1 MKKIIALVL
10 TAVMTLS
17 LALPAAAVLD
27 ADYNVPTIL
36 IRGDGSDIV
45 NAEGETIWPVA
56 IGDEEG
62 DTSEIVNSVAK
73 VLLPHFPTGLLTGNW
88 DAYYEAF
95 YQEMLKYF
103 GDTRLDG
110 NGEPVSKGS
119 QIGPWF
125 IQDNENSKKTDK
137 KRNGRYDYSAYVY
150 HYDFRLSP
158 FDHMK
163 ELDEYIMAIMNTTKA
178 KQVNLVGRCLGGGFL
193 MCYLDYYVN
202 KVETTGCAPYLK
214 NVMFQATVHNDCSPL
229 SDSFSGNIALDGDAL
244 QRFLHEYIDTDK
256 TTVDGVLDTAVFLND
271 VILTSY
277 NLLNEVGVVDILFIK
292 PLEDLYEELYA
303 GLTPKLLEAL
313 MGTWAGYW
321 TAVDTNDF
329 DTALEL
335 VYGKQGSEKRTEYAG
350 LVDKLIQY
358 DEQIAARQDEIF
370 DKCEAL
376 GVHFGVLAKYGYQM
390 YPFVKSQDMLADSM
404 VTLESSAFGA
414 TTAKVGETLSDKYIA
429 ERIALGYGD
438 YISADK
444 QVDLS
449 TARFK
454 DTTYVIKN
462 LHHDNW
468 TPDRDIINNF
478 VWSTNLTTDTDTVY
492 SRFMVYNDE
501 TEKLEKM
508 TEENCNVSQW
518 GGVED
523 KKESTLITKLM
534 ALFKWLKSIFQYI
547 INGFSKPEATA
558 PAA

>member
-1 MKKIIALVL
+1 MKKVTALVL
-10 TAVMTLS
+10 SLIMTLS
-17 LALPAAAVLD
+17 LALPASAVLD

-36 IRGDGSDIV
+36 IRGDGTDIV
-45 NAEGETIWPVA
+45 NAEGEMIWPVA

-62 DTSEIVNSVAK
+62 DTNEIVTSVAK
-73 VLLPHFPTGLLTGNW
+73 VLLPHFPNGLLANQW
-88 DAYYEAF
+88 DGYYEAF

-110 NGEPVSKGS
+110 NGEPLNGSK
-119 QIGPWF
+119 IAPAF
-125 IQDNENSKKTDK
+125 ENENKANRTRDN
-137 KRNGRYDYSAYVY
+137 KRNGRYDYLAYQY

-158 FDHMK
+158 FDHME
-163 ELDEYIMAIMNTTKA
+163 ELDSYIMDVMKTTGA

-193 MCYLDYYVN
+193 MCYLDYYVQ
-202 KVETTGCAPYLK
+202 KVESGKCKPYIK
-214 NVMFQATVHNDCSPL
+214 NVMFDATVHNDCGPL
-229 SDSFSGNIALDGDAL
+229 TDSFSGHIALDSDAL

-256 TTVDGVLDTAVFLND
+256 TTVDGVLDTAAFLND

-277 NLLNEVGVVDILFIK
+277 NLLNEVGVI
-292 PLEDLYEELYA
+292 DLMLIEPIETLYAKLYA

-321 TAVDTNDF
+321 SAIDTEQF
-329 DTALEL
+329 DEALEL
-335 VYGKQGSEKRTEYAG
+335 IYGKEGSEKRTEYAG
-350 LVDKLIQY
+350 LVEKLIRY
-358 DEQIAARQDEIF
+358 DEQIAQRQDEIL
-370 DKCEAL
+370 DKCEEY
-376 GVHFGVLAKYGYQM
+376 GVHFGAIVKYGYQM
-390 YPFVKSQDMLADSM
+390 YPFIESQNMIGDSM
-404 VTLESSAFGA
+404 VTVESSSFGA
-414 TTAKVGETLSDKYIA
+414 TTANVGKTLSDEYIA
-429 ERIALGYGD
+429 ERTELGFGA

-444 QVDLS
+444 QIDLS

-468 TPDRDIINNF
+468 TPDHSVINNF
-478 VWSTNLTTDTDTVY
+478 LWSTNLTTDTDTVY

-534 ALFKWLKSIFQYI
+534 ALFKWLKAIFEYLT
-547 INGFSKPEATA
+547 NSFLGKDKVA

>member
-1 MKKIIALVL
+1 
-10 TAVMTLS
+10 MTLS
-17 LALPAAAVLD
+17 LALPASAVLD

-36 IRGDGSDIV
+36 IRGDGTDIV
-45 NAEGETIWPVA
+45 NAEGEMIWPVA

-62 DTSEIVNSVAK
+62 DTNEIVTSVAK
-73 VLLPHFPTGLLTGNW
+73 VLLPHFPNGLLANQW
-88 DAYYEAF
+88 DGYYEAF

-110 NGEPVSKGS
+110 NGEPLNGSK
-119 QIGPWF
+119 IAPAF
-125 IQDNENSKKTDK
+125 ENENKANRTRDN
-137 KRNGRYDYSAYVY
+137 KRNGRYDYLAYQY

-158 FDHMK
+158 FDHME
-163 ELDEYIMAIMNTTKA
+163 ELDSYITDVMKTTGA

-193 MCYLDYYVN
+193 MCYLDYYVQ
-202 KVETTGCAPYLK
+202 KVESGKCKPYIK
-214 NVMFQATVHNDCSPL
+214 NVMFDATVHNDCGPL
-229 SDSFSGNIALDGDAL
+229 TDSFSGHIALDSDAL

-256 TTVDGVLDTAVFLND
+256 TTVDGVLDTATFLND

-277 NLLNEVGVVDILFIK
+277 NLLNEVGVVDLMLIEPI
-292 PLEDLYEELYA
+292 ETLYAKLYA

-321 TAVDTNDF
+321 SAIDTEQF
-329 DTALEL
+329 DEALEL
-335 VYGKQGSEKRTEYAG
+335 VYGKEGSEKRTEYAG
-350 LVDKLIQY
+350 LVEKLIRY
-358 DEQIAARQDEIF
+358 DEQIAQRQDEIL
-370 DKCEAL
+370 DKCEEY
-376 GVHFGVLAKYGYQM
+376 GVHFGAIVKYGYQM
-390 YPFVKSQDMLADSM
+390 YPFIESQNMIGDSM
-404 VTLESSAFGA
+404 VTVESSSFGA
-414 TTAKVGETLSDKYIA
+414 TTAKVGKTLSDEYIA
-429 ERIALGYGD
+429 ERTELGFGA

-444 QVDLS
+444 QIDLS

-468 TPDRDIINNF
+468 TPDHSVINNF
-478 VWSTNLTTDTDTVY
+478 LWSTNLTTDTDTVY

-534 ALFKWLKSIFQYI
+534 ALFKWLKALLEYFTNSIFA
-547 INGFSKPEATA
+547 NKEVTPEV
-558 PAA
+558 

>member
-1 MKKIIALVL
+1 MKKVTALVL
-10 TAVMTLS
+10 SLIMTLC
-17 LALPAAAVLD
+17 LALPASAVLD

-36 IRGDGSDIV
+36 IRGDGTDIV
-45 NAEGETIWPVA
+45 NAEGEMIWPVA

-62 DTSEIVNSVAK
+62 DTNEIVTSVAK
-73 VLLPHFPTGLLTGNW
+73 VLLPHFPNGLLANQW
-88 DAYYEAF
+88 DGYYEAF

-110 NGEPVSKGS
+110 NGEPLNGSK
-119 QIGPWF
+119 IAPAF
-125 IQDNENSKKTDK
+125 ENENKANRTRDN
-137 KRNGRYDYSAYVY
+137 KRNGRYDYLAYQY

-158 FDHMK
+158 FDHME
-163 ELDEYIMAIMNTTKA
+163 ELDSYIMDVMKTTGA

-193 MCYLDYYVN
+193 MCYLDYYVQ
-202 KVETTGCAPYLK
+202 KVESGKCKPYIK
-214 NVMFQATVHNDCSPL
+214 NVMFDATVHNDCGPL
-229 SDSFSGNIALDGDAL
+229 TDSFSGHIALDSDAL

-256 TTVDGVLDTAVFLND
+256 TTVDGVLDTAAFLND

-277 NLLNEVGVVDILFIK
+277 NLLNEVGVVDLMLIEPI
-292 PLEDLYEELYA
+292 ETLYAKLYA

-321 TAVDTNDF
+321 SAIDTEQF
-329 DTALEL
+329 DEALEL
-335 VYGKQGSEKRTEYAG
+335 IYGKEGSEKRTEYAG
-350 LVDKLIQY
+350 LVEKLIRY
-358 DEQIAARQDEIF
+358 DEQIAQRQDEIL
-370 DKCEAL
+370 DKCEEY
-376 GVHFGVLAKYGYQM
+376 GVHFGAIVKYGYQM
-390 YPFVKSQDMLADSM
+390 YPFIESQNMIGDSM
-404 VTLESSAFGA
+404 VTVESSSFGA
-414 TTAKVGETLSDKYIA
+414 TTTNVGKTLSDEYIE
-429 ERIALGYGD
+429 ERTALGFGA

-444 QVDLS
+444 QIDLS

-468 TPDRDIINNF
+468 TPDHSIMNNF
-478 VWSTNLTTDTDTVY
+478 LWSTNLTTDTDTVY

-534 ALFKWLKSIFQYI
+534 ALFKWLKAIFKYLT
-547 INGFSKPEATA
+547 NSFPGKEEVA

>member
-1 MKKIIALVL
+1 MKKSIALIL
-10 TAVMTLS
+10 SLIMTFS
-17 LALPAAAVLD
+17 LALPACAVLD

-36 IRGDGSDIV
+36 IRGDGTDIV
-45 NAEGETIWPVA
+45 NADGEMIWPVA
-56 IGDEEG
+56 IGDEDG
-62 DTSEIVNSVAK
+62 DTNEIVTSVAK
-73 VLLPHFPTGLLTGNW
+73 VLLPHFPNGLLADQW
-88 DAYYEAF
+88 DGYYEAF

-110 NGEPVSKGS
+110 NGKPLNGSK
-119 QIGPWF
+119 IAPAF
-125 IQDNENSKKTDK
+125 ENENKANRTRDN
-137 KRNGRYDYSAYVY
+137 KRNGRYDYLAYQY

-158 FDHMK
+158 FDHME
-163 ELDEYIMAIMNTTKA
+163 ELDSYIMDVMKTTGA

-193 MCYLDYYVN
+193 MCYLDYYVQ
-202 KVETTGCAPYLK
+202 KIESGKCKPYIK
-214 NVMFQATVHNDCSPL
+214 NVMFDATVHNDCGPL
-229 SDSFSGNIALDGDAL
+229 TDSFSGNIALDSNAL

-256 TTVDGVLDTAVFLND
+256 TTVDGVLDTAAFLND

-277 NLLNEVGVVDILFIK
+277 NLLNEVGVVDLMLIEPI
-292 PLEDLYEELYA
+292 ETLYAKLYA

-321 TAVDTNDF
+321 SAIDTEQF
-329 DTALEL
+329 DEALEL
-335 VYGKQGSEKRTEYAG
+335 IYGKEGSEKRTEYAG
-350 LVDKLIQY
+350 LVEKLIRY
-358 DEQIAARQDEIF
+358 DEQIAQRQDEIL
-370 DKCEAL
+370 DKCEEY
-376 GVHFGVLAKYGYQM
+376 GVHFGAIVKYGYQM
-390 YPFVKSQDMLADSM
+390 YPFIKSQNMIGDSM
-404 VTLESSAFGA
+404 VTVESSSFGA
-414 TTAKVGETLSDKYIA
+414 TTANVGETLSDEYIA
-429 ERIALGYGD
+429 EREKLGFGD

-468 TPDRDIINNF
+468 TPDHSVINNF
-478 VWSTNLTTDTDTVY
+478 LWSTNLTTDTDTVY

-501 TEKLEKM
+501 TEELEKM

-534 ALFKWLKSIFQYI
+534 ALFKWLKAIFEYI
-547 INGFSKPEATA
+547 LNGFQKTDTA

>member
-1 MKKIIALVL
+1 MKKSIALIL
-10 TAVMTLS
+10 SLIMTFS

-27 ADYNVPTIL
+27 ADYNVPIIL
-36 IRGDGSDIV
+36 IRGDGTDIV
-45 NAEGETIWPVA
+45 NADGEMIWPVA

-62 DTSEIVNSVAK
+62 DTNEIVTSVAK
-73 VLLPHFPTGLLTGNW
+73 VLLPHFPNGLLANQW
-88 DAYYEAF
+88 DGYYEAF

-110 NGEPVSKGS
+110 NGEPLNGSK
-119 QIGPWF
+119 IAPAF
-125 IQDNENSKKTDK
+125 ENENKANRTRDN
-137 KRNGRYDYSAYVY
+137 KRNGRYDYLAYQY

-158 FDHMK
+158 FDHME
-163 ELDEYIMAIMNTTKA
+163 ELDSYITDVMKATGA

-193 MCYLDYYVN
+193 MCYLDYYVQ
-202 KVETTGCAPYLK
+202 KVESGKCKPYIK
-214 NVMFQATVHNDCSPL
+214 NVMFDATVHNDCGPL
-229 SDSFSGNIALDGDAL
+229 TDSFSGHIALDSDAL

-256 TTVDGVLDTAVFLND
+256 TTVDGVLDTAAFLND

-277 NLLNEVGVVDILFIK
+277 NLLNEVGVVDIMLIE
-292 PLEDLYEELYA
+292 PIETLYAKLYA

-321 TAVDTNDF
+321 SAIDTEQF
-329 DTALEL
+329 DEALEL
-335 VYGKQGSEKRTEYAG
+335 VYGKEGSEKRTEYAG
-350 LVDKLIQY
+350 LVEKLIRY
-358 DEQIAARQDEIF
+358 DEQIAQRQDEIL
-370 DKCEAL
+370 DKCEEY
-376 GVHFGVLAKYGYQM
+376 GVHFGAIVKYGYQM
-390 YPFVKSQDMLADSM
+390 YPFIESQNMIGDSM
-404 VTLESSAFGA
+404 VTVESSSFGA
-414 TTAKVGETLSDKYIA
+414 TTANVGETLSDKYIA
-429 ERIALGYGD
+429 EREKLGFGA

-444 QVDLS
+444 QIDLS

-468 TPDRDIINNF
+468 TPDHSLINNF
-478 VWSTNLTTDTDTVY
+478 LWSTNLTTDTDTVY
-492 SRFMVYNDE
+492 SRFMVYNDK

-534 ALFKWLKSIFQYI
+534 ALFKWLKAIFEYLL
-547 INGFSKPEATA
+547 NGFQKTETA

>member
-1 MKKIIALVL
+1 MA
-10 TAVMTLS
+10 LS
-17 LALPAAAVLD
+17 LALPASAVLD

-36 IRGDGSDIV
+36 IRGDGTDIV
-45 NAEGETIWPVA
+45 NAEGEMIWPVA
-56 IGDEEG
+56 IGDEDG
-62 DTSEIVNSVAK
+62 DTNEIVTSVAK
-73 VLLPHFPTGLLTGNW
+73 VLLPHFPNGLLANQW
-88 DAYYEAF
+88 DGYYEAF

-110 NGEPVSKGS
+110 NGEPLNGSK
-119 QIGPWF
+119 IAPAF
-125 IQDNENSKKTDK
+125 ENENKANRTRDN
-137 KRNGRYDYSAYVY
+137 KRNGRYDYLAYQY

-158 FDHMK
+158 FDHME
-163 ELDEYIMAIMNTTKA
+163 ELDSYIMDVMKTTGA

-193 MCYLDYYVN
+193 MCYLDYYVQ
-202 KVETTGCAPYLK
+202 KVESGKCKPYIK
-214 NVMFQATVHNDCSPL
+214 NVMFDATVHNDCGPL
-229 SDSFSGNIALDGDAL
+229 TDSFSGHIALDSNAL

-256 TTVDGVLDTAVFLND
+256 TTVDGVLDTAAFLND

-277 NLLNEVGVVDILFIK
+277 NLLNEVGVVDLMLIEPI
-292 PLEDLYEELYA
+292 ETLYAKLYA

-321 TAVDTNDF
+321 SAIDTKQF
-329 DTALEL
+329 DKALEL
-335 VYGKQGSEKRTEYAG
+335 VYGKEGSEKRTEYAG
-350 LVDKLIQY
+350 LVEKLIRY
-358 DEQIAARQDEIF
+358 DEQIAQRQDEIL
-370 DKCEAL
+370 DKCEEY
-376 GVHFGVLAKYGYQM
+376 GVHFGAIVKYGYQM
-390 YPFVKSQDMLADSM
+390 YPFIESQNMIGDSM
-404 VTLESSAFGA
+404 VTVESSSFGA
-414 TTAKVGETLSDKYIA
+414 TTANVGKTLSDEYIE
-429 ERIALGYGD
+429 ERTELGFGA

-444 QVDLS
+444 QIDLS

-468 TPDRDIINNF
+468 TPDHSIMNNF
-478 VWSTNLTTDTDTVY
+478 LWSTNLTTDTDTVY

-534 ALFKWLKSIFQYI
+534 ALFKWLKAILEYFTNSIFA
-547 INGFSKPEATA
+547 NKEVTPEV
-558 PAA
+558 